1 MVENNNTILGFVSSA
16 VEYLSAKIPE
26 VAKDLDITHE
36 NSLEDIK
43 KELDKRISSVLD
55 KDQDGE
61 LDVVT
66 KGKEVISDIKE
77 KKEDLIGEFEE
88 IFNVDFGNDKKD
100 LEMQNHLLSLL
111 KKKDDDIIEDEFDI
125 IAKNASNNN
134 EE

>member
-1 MVENNNTILGFVSSA
+1 MVENNNTILDFVSSA

-100 LEMQNHLLSLL
+100 LEIQNHLLSLL

>member
-1 MVENNNTILGFVSSA
+1 MTTSATEFCWRLKRDMVENNNTILDFVSSA

-100 LEMQNHLLSLL
+100 LEIQNHLLSLL
-111 KKKDDDIIEDEFDI
+111 KKKDEI
-125 IAKNASNNN
+125 
-134 EE
+134 